1 MTAEAEMIFYIRG
14 TQLRVPRL
22 FALAPTGEGRR
33 FSERI
38 QMMQAT
44 GIDDDAPSDHV
55 IAVGKLRRCNGEDYQ
70 PLTGAIQA
78 LQSQ

>member
-55 IAVGKLRRCNGEDYQ
+55 GKLRRCNGEDDQ